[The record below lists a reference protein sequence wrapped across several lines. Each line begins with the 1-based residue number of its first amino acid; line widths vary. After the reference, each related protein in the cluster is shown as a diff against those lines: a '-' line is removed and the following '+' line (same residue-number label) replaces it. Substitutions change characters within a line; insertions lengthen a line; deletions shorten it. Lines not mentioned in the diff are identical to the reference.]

1 MKQEKKI
8 LIGVAGFV
16 VVFFLLRRVGNTSY
30 TTPNTKQPSSKTVTV
45 VKSTTYK
52 PVIKPAYV
60 QSQYI

>member
-30 TTPNTKQPSSKTVTV
+30 SSNTKQPTSKTVTV

-52 PVIKPAYV
+52 PVTRPAYV

>member
-16 VVFFLLRRVGNTSY
+16 VVFFLLRRVGNRSY
-30 TTPNTKQPSSKTVTV
+30 TKPPTSKTVTV

-52 PVIKPAYV
+52 PVTRPAYV

>member
-16 VVFFLLRRVGNTSY
+16 LVFFLLRHIGRDNAGNM
-30 TTPNTKQPSSKTVTV
+30 NQSSVSKKKVTV
-45 VKSTTYK
+45 VKYN

-60 QSQYI
+60 QSHYVGF